1 MANTSLPELR
11 LTIKVHGR
19 HPNFFR
25 KQCRKPKASLPA
37 GSLVF
42 VKDREGQPVGTGFY
56 NSRSNIALRLLD
68 HAKKPGGPSLILD
81 LLDEALAFRRG
92 LDLAKKT
99 DAYRLV
105 HAEGDGM
112 PGLILDRLGPWIVLE
127 LSAKGYEPYLEEI
140 GERLLREFDDARL
153 VLRVNRDAAKTEG
166 FSVRDTPVQAE
177 GLLEE
182 YGIRYHF
189 APGQGHK
196 TGFFCDQRDNR
207 LLLRRQVQGKRVLD
221 LCCHAGGFALNAAKG
236 KAKHVEA
243 FDLDEEAVALASANA
258 KANKLPIQVA
268 QADAFEICRS
278 AKLKDT
284 DFLIL
289 DPPKWIHSKGEREE
303 GLRRYRDLNRLA
315 FAGLRRGAQV
325 LSCSCSGLLD
335 EGGFL
340 MVLREAAAQA
350 KREIRILRCT
360 GAGPDHPV
368 SLACPET
375 RYLKA
380 IWMEIRT

>member
-1 MANTSLPELR
+1 MR
-11 LTIKVHGR
+11 LNLKVSGR

-42 VKDREGQPVGTGFY
+42 VKDREGKAVGTGFY
-56 NSRSNIALRLLD
+56 NSRSKIALRLLA
-68 HAKKPGGPSLILD
+68 HGKKPAGPDLVLD
-81 LLDEALAFRRG
+81 LLDQALAFRRKLG
-92 LDLAKKT
+92 LAKKT
-99 DAYRLV
+99 NAYRLV
-105 HAEGDGM
+105 HAEGDGL

-127 LSAKGYEPYLEEI
+127 LAAKGYEPFLEAM
-140 GERLLREFDDARL
+140 GERLLKEFDGARL
-153 VLRVNRDAAKTEG
+153 VLRINREAAKTEG
-166 FSVRDTPVQAE
+166 FSIRDTQVRAE

-182 YGIRYHF
+182 YGISYHF
-189 APGQGHK
+189 TPGQGHK

-207 LLLRRQVQGKRVLD
+207 LLLRRQAQGMRVLD

-236 KAKHVEA
+236 GAKQVEA
-243 FDLDEEAVALASANA
+243 FDLDEDAVALAKANA
-258 KANKLPIQVA
+258 KTNRLPVDVE

-278 AKLKDT
+278 QKLSHT

-289 DPPKWIHSKGEREE
+289 DPPKWIHSKEEREE
-303 GLRRYRDLNRLA
+303 GLRRYRDLNRQA
-315 FAGLRRGAQV
+315 FAGLPIGAQV

-340 MVLREAAAQA
+340 RVLREAAAQA

-360 GAGPDHPV
+360 GASPDHPV

-380 IWMEIRT
+380 IWMEIRS

>member
-1 MANTSLPELR
+1 MANSSLPELR
-11 LTIKVHGR
+11 LNIKVHGR

-25 KQCRKPKASLPA
+25 KQCKKPKTPLPA

-42 VKDREGQPVGTGFY
+42 VKDREGRPVGTGFY
-56 NSRSNIALRLLD
+56 NPRSNIALRLLD
-68 HAKKPGGPSLILD
+68 HGKKPADPSLVSS
-81 LLDEALAFRRG
+81 LLDEALAFRRRLG
-92 LDLAKKT
+92 LAKKT
-99 DAYRLV
+99 EAYRLV
-105 HAEGDGM
+105 HAEGDGL
-112 PGLILDRLGPWIVLE
+112 PGLVVDRLGTWIVAE
-127 LSAKGYEPYLEEI
+127 LAAKGYEPYLEDI
-140 GERLLREFDDARL
+140 GERLLQEFPGAHL
-153 VLRVNRDAAKTEG
+153 VLRLNRDAAKTEG
-166 FSVRDTPVQAE
+166 FSIRDTQVRAE
-177 GLLEE
+177 GQLEE
-182 YGIRYHF
+182 YGLRYHF
-189 APGQGHK
+189 TPGQGHK
-196 TGFFCDQRDNR
+196 TGFFCDQRENR
-207 LLLRRQVQGKRVLD
+207 LLLRRLAGGRRVLD

-236 KAKHVEA
+236 GAKRVA
-243 FDLDEEAVALASANA
+243 AYDLDEEAVALARANA
-258 KANKLPIQVA
+258 KTNRLKVRVA
-268 QADAFEICRS
+268 QADAFEICRGD
-278 AKLKDT
+278 KLRDT
-284 DFLIL
+284 DLLIL

-315 FAGLRRGAQV
+315 FAALPRGAQV

-340 MVLREAAAQA
+340 LVLREAAAQA